1 MGMNN
6 DEHLERHLEIC
17 KQIYL
22 QMLETGTWPW
32 KGVSDSQKSE
42 DLVESGDNSDKQ

>member
-1 MGMNN
+1 MNK

-22 QMLETGTWPW
+22 QMLEAGTWPW
-32 KGVSDSQKSE
+32 QDSQKSE
-42 DLVESGDNSDKQ
+42 DLVESGGNIKQQ